1 MGRPGSWSPG
11 VGFCLRLLLLL
22 SLALPTAGLLLW
34 GRAENRRRMESLCGG
49 WEAVPPRGYLVIART
64 GGHHTLTF
72 YSPKGIRRGSER
84 LRGGRCPHYG
94 RGKGRTEL
102 WLSEDGRTLLLVPG
116 NTYRRIGP
124 PQKKKSNLK
133 HSTTMRTKNVGNE
146 EIGGIVARRKREH
159 AENGRLLAALE
170 RMQAEAL
177 LSVFCGSWIATEGT
191 TSLLVRREAEGYGL
205 LLCDNTHCYK
215 SIVADLR
222 AEGRGRRL
230 LLDDGGEATLTPDGL
245 LHCGRYGTF
254 RTEEE
259 LLRQELQ
266 YEMDFALRSPSDEEP
281 EA

>member
-1 MGRPGSWSPG
+1 
-11 VGFCLRLLLLL
+11 
-22 SLALPTAGLLLW
+22 
-34 GRAENRRRMESLCGG
+34 
-49 WEAVPPRGYLVIART
+49 
-64 GGHHTLTF
+64 
-72 YSPKGIRRGSER
+72 
-84 LRGGRCPHYG
+84 
-94 RGKGRTEL
+94 
-102 WLSEDGRTLLLVPG
+102 
-116 NTYRRIGP
+116 
-124 PQKKKSNLK
+124 
-133 HSTTMRTKNVGNE
+133 MRTKNVGNE

-266 YEMDFALRSPSDEEP
+266 YEMDFALISPFDEEP